1 MMMMMCARAIV
12 NECTYLRP
20 ILRGIEQWARRLQRL
35 LPSSA
40 RDQWNPHQCQR
51 MNLRQSRSSSWDDER
66 ITAGW
71 SSATGTG
78 PKCRLGN
85 PTPRALEG
93 SSGVTSLVTVVGWR
107 PQQSGQIQIWDWPWD
122 FYSSGHPMSARD
134 QSSTRDHGVD
144 HIISTRVNEL
154 MSSYYRLNDTE
165 RSSGKD
171 QVPNTI
177 DDINSE
183 AFEAAPYTQ
192 RLIETRPL
200 SSLLMKNNDLV
211 GEIKTLDGDLQMLV
225 YENYNKFISATD
237 TIRKMQHNVETM
249 EDEMHHM
256 VKSMDEISTLSHGM
270 HERLASK
277 RLAVEKYVNVRRL
290 LQRLEFLFKL
300 PQQLRDAIDTQEYAQ
315 AARIYSNSFFIL
327 QKYAPDIPSFERI
340 QDEAKEIIAQLCET
354 LRQGLIES
362 SSVKTI
368 DETTKLLIEIQEDPR
383 HILTLFISSHERQL
397 SEMLTK
403 QDFDPF
409 LAHFQSIGATYQEL
423 FQSPRGVL
431 SPKEE
436 QQYLAFGTVHWTRY
450 FEAQTSALSSTEI
463 DSEQHM
469 DKLISNCLTFMTEIQ
484 SVASY
489 VPEFCIT
496 DRAAKVLET
505 VIRTQ
510 VDQVFVQVKKRVA
523 KTLQSVQE
531 ELLVVAD
538 HESALQTQRWI
549 EQISSMLRDESQAQG
564 TKLQVIWGN

>member
-1 MMMMMCARAIV
+1 MFSF
-12 NECTYLRP
+12 
-20 ILRGIEQWARRLQRL
+20 EQNWL
-35 LPSSA
+35 SF
-40 RDQWNPHQCQR
+40 
-51 MNLRQSRSSSWDDER
+51 
-66 ITAGW
+66 
-71 SSATGTG
+71 
-78 PKCRLGN
+78 
-85 PTPRALEG
+85 EG
-93 SSGVTSLVTVVGWR
+93 SSFVTWRVTVIDWM
-107 PQQSGQIQIWDWPWD
+107 PQPSGQIQILDFPWN
-122 FYSSGHPMSARD
+122 YHPMSARD
-134 QSSTRDHGVD
+134 LSSTRDHGVD
-144 HIISTRVNEL
+144 RIISTRVNEL
-154 MSSYYRLNDTE
+154 MSSYYGLDDTE

-171 QVPNTI
+171 QDPNTI

-237 TIRKMQHNVETM
+237 TIRKMKHNVETM

-256 VKSMDEISTLSHGM
+256 VKSMDEISTLSHGI
-270 HERLASK
+270 HDRLASK

-290 LQRLEFLFKL
+290 LQRLEFLFQL
-300 PQQLRDAIDTQEYAQ
+300 PQQLRDAIDTREYAQ

-340 QDEAKEIIAQLCET
+340 QDEAKEIIAQLCDT
-354 LRQGLIES
+354 LKQGLLIKS

-368 DETTKLLIEIQEDPR
+368 DETTKLLIEIQEDPG

-403 QDFDPF
+403 KDFDPF

-431 SPKEE
+431 SPEEE

-450 FEAQTSALSSTEI
+450 FEIRTSALSSTEI
-463 DSEQHM
+463 DSEEHM
-469 DKLISNCLTFMTEIQ
+469 DKLMSDCLTFMTEIQ

-496 DRAAKVLET
+496 DGAAKVLET

-510 VDQVFVQVKKRVA
+510 VDRVFVQVRKRVA
-523 KTLQSVQE
+523 KTLQIVQK
-531 ELLVVAD
+531 ELLVVADHD

-549 EQISSMLRDESQAQG
+549 ERISLMLRDEIQAQG
-564 TKLQVIWGN
+564 TKVQVI